1 MIVKIIKFIIKQKGS
16 KMIVYLCDLCHL
28 ALNRIAPH
36 VLFRGSDTKMYES
49 ETIILI
55 NSNGHLNYFEQCSH

>member
-1 MIVKIIKFIIKQKGS
+1 MT
-16 KMIVYLCDLCHL
+16 VYLCDMCHQ

-36 VLFRGSDTKMYES
+36 VLLRGIDAKMYEN

-55 NSNGHLNYFEQCSH
+55 NSNGQLNYFEQCSH

>member
-16 KMIVYLCDLCHL
+16 KMIVYLCDLCHQ

-36 VLFRGSDTKMYES
+36 VLFRGSDTKMYENDA
-49 ETIILI
+49 IMD
-55 NSNGHLNYFEQCSH
+55 N